1 MIQNTYNELPNFD
14 LLSVN
19 DCCVPFPLA
28 QKTIF
33 NGKSREWIRYY
44 IFDRY
49 PEVFTDAGGWIT
61 RPKGSGKRIYVI
73 SRNHAMAWLYA
84 HRKEIDWMAP
94 EPKTL
99 HRHVG

>member
-1 MIQNTYNELPNFD
+1 MPKNTNELPNFD
-14 LLSVN
+14 LLSIN
-19 DCCVPFPLA
+19 DCCVSFTIA

-49 PEVFTDAGGWIT
+49 PEIFTDNGGWIT
-61 RPKGSGKRIYVI
+61 RPAGSGNRIYVI
-73 SRNHAMAWLYA
+73 SRNHAMAWLYS
-84 HRKEIDWMAP
+84 HRQEIDWMAP

-99 HRHVG
+99 SLYVG